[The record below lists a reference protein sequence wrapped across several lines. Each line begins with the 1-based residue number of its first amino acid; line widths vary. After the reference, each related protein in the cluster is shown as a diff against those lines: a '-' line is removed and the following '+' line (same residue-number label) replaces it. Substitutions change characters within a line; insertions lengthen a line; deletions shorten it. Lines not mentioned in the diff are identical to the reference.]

1 MAASPRSLR
10 QRLVLSLVGLS
21 VGSVILAGVITVLA
35 ARPATRSAAVSDLS
49 RGLSALAEADR
60 DGELPRLAAAR
71 LENQLLANQVA
82 VIAVLPDGT
91 LAQAGAAVPRAG
103 AAGRLLE
110 RLRNRVGKTG
120 AGLTTLPDGVRPGAL
135 APAGL
140 AAGQVQSGTQG
151 AIVWVAQPLSA
162 TPDGRLVVIATRRLG
177 VFAVGRLGGILL
189 VAAVVAAAAAAA
201 VSLWLVRRLTRP
213 LEAMERT
220 ARAIAGGDLDARV
233 GSLPDADDE
242 LAAVGTAI
250 DTMAAELGRHRS
262 LERAFLM
269 SISHD
274 LRTPLTSIR
283 GYAEAVAEGAADDE
297 ESRRRAA
304 LIIGAEARRLER
316 LVADLLELA
325 RLDAREW
332 VLHPGPV
339 DVAEVARHAAQALEP
354 AAREAGVRLTV
365 AGPGGSG
372 VSPECA
378 GGSGVSPECAGGS
391 GVSPGDGGDPIMA
404 VADRERLAQVVANLV
419 ENALKY
425 AATTV
430 EVATR
435 AGPDGAVEI
444 GVADDGPGIDP
455 EDLPRVFERL
465 YTSRRQ
471 PGRKV
476 GTGLGLAIVREL
488 VAAMGGRVSVG
499 PTTDGG
505 TRFVVAL
512 AAVSGPGAGSTSWR
526 TTSDGSS
533 SSWSTTSASS
543 SSSST
548 PPAEGS
554 SPWSSTSTPDPD
566 RPGR

>member
-1 MAASPRSLR
+1 MTTRRSLST
-10 QRLVLSLVGLS
+10 RLVLALVGLS
-21 VGSVILAGVITVLA
+21 VGSVLLAGLITVVA
-35 ARPATRSAAVSDLS
+35 ARPSAKASATSELKRLLD
-49 RGLSALAEADR
+49 GLSQAYR
-60 DGELPRLAAAR
+60 DGEQPRLIVAS
-71 LENQLLANQVA
+71 LKQQLLANEVG
-82 VIAVLPDGT
+82 VVGVLLDGT
-91 LAQAGAAVPRAG
+91 LAPAGQAVPRAG
-103 AAGRLLE
+103 GAGRLLE
-110 RLRNRVGKTG
+110 RFRNRLGV
-120 AGLTTLPDGVRPGAL
+120 AALLTPLPSGVQRSDLQGES
-135 APAGL
+135 L
-140 AAGQVQSGTQG
+140 AAGKVQSGSRGQ
-151 AIVWVAQPLSA
+151 IVWVAQPLTA
-162 TPDGRLVVIATRRLG
+162 TADGTLVVVATRRIG
-177 VFAVGRLGGILL
+177 FFALGRLGRILFVAAL
-189 VAAVVAAAAAAA
+189 VAAAVATA

-213 LEAMERT
+213 LQAMERT
-220 ARAIAGGDLDARV
+220 ARAIAGGDLEARV
-233 GSLPDADDE
+233 GHTDADDE

-250 DTMAAELGRHRS
+250 DTMAAELSRHRS

-283 GYAEAVAEGAADDE
+283 GYAEAVAEGATDDGPLMDE
-297 ESRRRAA
+297 AARRRAA
-304 LIIGAEARRLER
+304 TIIVAEARRLER

-339 DVAEVARHAAQALEP
+339 DVAEVVRHTSLALEP
-354 AAREAGVRLTV
+354 AAREVGLQLVV
-365 AGPGGSG
+365 AGEPG
-372 VSPECA
+372 PL
-378 GGSGVSPECAGGS
+378 
-391 GVSPGDGGDPIMA
+391 MA
-404 VADRERLAQVVANLV
+404 VADPERLAQVVANLV

-435 AGPDGAVEI
+435 SAAPAEVEI
-444 GVADDGPGIDP
+444 SVADDGPGIDP

-499 PTTDGG
+499 RTAEGG

-512 AAVSGPGAGSTSWR
+512 TASSDPPGGSTSWR

-533 SSWSTTSASS
+533 WSSSTTPSPSASS
-543 SSSST
+543 YWSST
-548 PPAEGS
+548 PPAGGS
-554 SPWSSTSTPDPD
+554 SPSSSTSPSGRD
-566 RPGR
+566 RPGC

>member
-1 MAASPRSLR
+1 MAAPGRSLR

-21 VGSVILAGVITVLA
+21 VGSVLLAGVITVLA
-35 ARPATRSAAVSDLS
+35 ARPATRSAAVSDLT
-49 RGLSALAEADR
+49 RGLTALAEADR
-60 DGELPRLAAAR
+60 DGELPRLPVAR

-91 LAQAGAAVPRAG
+91 LAQAGSAVPRAG
-103 AAGRLLE
+103 AAARLLE
-110 RLRNRVGKTG
+110 RFRTRVGKTG
-120 AGLTTLPDGVRPGAL
+120 GGLTTLPDGVRPGAL
-135 APAGL
+135 DPAGL
-140 AAGQVQSGTQG
+140 AGGRVQSGTQG

-189 VAAVVAAAAAAA
+189 IAAVVAAAAAGAL
-201 VSLWLVRRLTRP
+201 SLWLVRHLTRP
-213 LEAMERT
+213 LEAIKRT
-220 ARAIAGGDLDARV
+220 ARAIAAGDFEARV
-233 GSLPDADDE
+233 GLPDADDE

-283 GYAEAVAEGAADDE
+283 GYAEAVAEGADDDE
-297 ESRRRAA
+297 PFMDEAARRRAA

-339 DVAEVARHAAQALEP
+339 DVAEVARHAAEALEP
-354 AAREAGVRLTV
+354 AAREVGVRLTV

-372 VSPECA
+372 ASPDN
-378 GGSGVSPECAGGS
+378 GTPV
-391 GVSPGDGGDPIMA
+391 MA
-404 VADRERLAQVVANLV
+404 VADPERLAQVVANLI

-425 AATTV
+425 AATAV

-499 PTTDGG
+499 PTADGG
-505 TRFVVAL
+505 TRFVVTL
-512 AAVSGPGAGSTSWR
+512 AASGGAASTSWR
-526 TTSDGSS
+526 TTAAGSS
-533 SSWSTTSASS
+533 SSTPSASSSSSSAS

-548 PPAEGS
+548 PPAGAS